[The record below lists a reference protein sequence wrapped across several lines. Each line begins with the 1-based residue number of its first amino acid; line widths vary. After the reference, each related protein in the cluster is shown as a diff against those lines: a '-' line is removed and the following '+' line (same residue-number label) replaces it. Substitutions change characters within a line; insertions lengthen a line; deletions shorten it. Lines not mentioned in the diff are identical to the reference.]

1 MGKRAA
7 ALVGYS
13 EWAPQRQWDE
23 PMFSMEACAKLAAE
37 ALADAG
43 VAKDEVDGLVIGGL
57 QESPMFAPL
66 ALSEYLGIQ
75 SNFGEVVDIGGA
87 TSAGMI
93 WRAAAAIEVGLCET
107 VLVLVHSTPAPVEA
121 GGDAA
126 KMMMPPYLM
135 GDAWGSPQGQFDI
148 PYGLVAASPSFALVA
163 NRYMSEYGVSPE
175 TLAKIAVDERKS
187 ALKNPKAVFKGKPIT
202 VEDVLASPMIS
213 DPIHLLEMVM
223 PCFGGGAI
231 VLTSA
236 ERAKKSP
243 HRPVFLSGFGERISH
258 KTATYMPNLVETPAG
273 PAADQA
279 FKMAGM
285 ERSAVDVCS
294 FYDCFTITVLLTLE
308 DAGFAKK
315 GEGGRFVDE
324 HDLSFSGDFPLNTH
338 GGQLGMGQGGAAGG
352 LSHVI
357 DSMTQLQGRAK
368 SVQLKKADKAYV
380 TGVGGLM
387 GSHVGLVLEGA

>member
-7 ALVGYS
+7 ALVGYT

-43 VAKDEVDGLVIGGL
+43 IDKDEVDGLVIGGL
-57 QESPMFAPL
+57 QESPLFAPL
-66 ALSEYLGIQ
+66 ALSEYLGIKAH
-75 SNFGEVVDIGGA
+75 FGEIVDIGGA

-93 WRAAAAIEVGLCET
+93 WRAAAAIEVGMCET
-107 VLVLVHSTPAPVEA
+107 VLVLVHSTPAPVEF

-126 KMMMPPYLM
+126 KMVMPPYLM

-148 PYGLVAASPSFALVA
+148 PYGLVAASPSFGLVA

-175 TLAKIAVDERKS
+175 TLAKIAVDERNS
-187 ALKNPKAVFKGKPIT
+187 ALKNPKAVFKDKPIT

-223 PCFGGGAI
+223 PCFGGGA
-231 VLTSA
+231 VVVTSA
-236 ERAKKSP
+236 ERAKKSK
-243 HRPVFLSGFGERISH
+243 HRPVFLSGFGEYISH
-258 KTATYMPNLVETPAG
+258 KTVSYMPNLVETPAG

-285 ERSAVDVCS
+285 ERSAVDLCS

-324 HDLSFSGDFPLNTH
+324 HDLSYSGDFPLNTH
-338 GGQLGMGQGGAAGG
+338 GGQLGMGQGGSAGG

-357 DSMTQLQGRAK
+357 DSMTQIQGRAK
-368 SVQLKKADKAYV
+368 SVQLPKADKAYV

-387 GSHVGLVLEGA
+387 ASHVGLVLEGA